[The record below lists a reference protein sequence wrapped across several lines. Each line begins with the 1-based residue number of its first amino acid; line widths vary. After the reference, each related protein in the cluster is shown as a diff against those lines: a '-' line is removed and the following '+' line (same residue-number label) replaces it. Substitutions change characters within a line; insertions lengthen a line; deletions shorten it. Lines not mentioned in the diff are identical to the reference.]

1 MDECEF
7 QLLRDISEYNQRLYT
22 YTVFGITISWM
33 SVSLNYDET
42 LTANEYNQ
50 RLYICTVFGITVWW
64 MSESLNADE
73 T

>member
-1 MDECEF
+1 MSLNHDETSMSITKDCTS
-7 QLLRDISEYNQRLYT
+7 II
-22 YTVFGITISWM
+22 TVFGITISWM

-50 RLYICTVFGITVWW
+50 KLYICTVFGIAVWW
-64 MSESLNADE
+64 MSGSLNSGE